1 MLDFCCRF
9 AKVGQQAKDVSH
21 MLSDNCIVDN
31 SAFGCQVFFVNLTK
45 TPMPVLDRPSAGAT
59 AEPVR
64 ARRPRGLVMEIVDSL
79 GDNIRSGRIHPGEKL
94 PTEAE
99 IMVRFDV
106 SRTVVREAL
115 SKLQAS
121 GLVETRHGIGTFVSP
136 RDMSGNFK
144 ISAQDFATVADVIAV
159 LELRISLE
167 TEAAGLAAQRR
178 TDANLDAMQAALR
191 AFQSSIEMDSDAVPS
206 DFQFHMEVARAT
218 GNQHFADLMTYL
230 GAMIIP
236 RTRVNTPQH
245 APEGRLNY
253 LQRVNSEHESIY
265 VAIRNRDADAARAAM
280 RTHLS
285 NSRERLRR
293 QTLVTEGSQPSV

>member
-1 MLDFCCRF
+1 
-9 AKVGQQAKDVSH
+9 
-21 MLSDNCIVDN
+21 
-31 SAFGCQVFFVNLTK
+31 
-45 TPMPVLDRPSAGAT
+45 MPEEEVTTAGPAP
-59 AEPVR
+59 AGPR
-64 ARRPRGLVMEIVDSL
+64 ARRPRGLVMEIVEGLAAS
-79 GDNIRSGRIHPGEKL
+79 IRGGQLQPGAKL

-115 SKLQAS
+115 SKLQAA

-136 RDMSGNFK
+136 PDAGGNFK
-144 ISAQDFATVADVIAV
+144 IAAQDFATVADVIAV

-178 TDANLDAMQAALR
+178 EDSHLAGMQAALQ
-191 AFQSSIEMDSDAVPS
+191 AFGHSIEHDSDAVPP

-218 GNQHFADLMTYL
+218 GNRHFADLMTYL

-236 RTRVNTPQH
+236 RTRVNTPQQ

-253 LQRVNSEHESIY
+253 LHRVNSEHESIF
-265 VAIRNRDADAARAAM
+265 VAIRDRDADAARAAM

-285 NSRERLRR
+285 NSRERLRKQAQA
-293 QTLVTEGSQPSV
+293 QTAGAVPPGLP

>member
-1 MLDFCCRF
+1 VLLAVKRF
-9 AKVGQQAKDVSH
+9 LMESV
-21 MLSDNCIVDN
+21 
-31 SAFGCQVFFVNLTK
+31 K
-45 TPMPVLDRPSAGAT
+45 TPNSSPHLPSAPSPNPAH
-59 AEPVR
+59 PR
-64 ARRPRGLVMEIVDSL
+64 RRPRGLVMEIVGSL
-79 GDNIRSGRIHPGEKL
+79 DREIRGGQLPVGNKL

-99 IMVRFDV
+99 IMHRFDV

-115 SKLQAS
+115 SRLQAS
-121 GLVETRHGIGTFVSP
+121 GLVETRHGIGTFVSLP
-136 RDMSGNFK
+136 EPAGNFR
-144 ISAQDFATVADVIAV
+144 IASQDFATVADVIAV

-178 TDANLDAMQAALR
+178 SDEHLAAMQAALD
-191 AFQSSIEMDSDAVPS
+191 AFQRSIQQDSDAVPP

-218 GNQHFADLMTYL
+218 GNRHFADLMTYL

-245 APEGRLNY
+245 APEGRLSY
-253 LQRVNSEHESIY
+253 LQRVNSEHENIFA
-265 VAIRNRDADAARAAM
+265 AIRNRDADSARAAM

-293 QTLVTEGSQPSV
+293 TQAPYPDNNAPTR